1 MNDEERLRANLKT
14 DLEELERLRDEIR
27 VRMHL
32 GGMEAKSAWAE
43 LEPKVD
49 DLKRRMASEGE
60 SAKQASLSLVQDVR
74 VALKRFRDKL

>member
-1 MNDEERLRANLKT
+1 MNDEERLRATLKT

-27 VRMHL
+27 MRMHL

-49 DLKRRMASEGE
+49 DLRRRVASEGE
-60 SAKQASLSLVQDVR
+60 SAKQASLSLVREVGD
-74 VALKRFRDKL
+74 ALKRFRDKL